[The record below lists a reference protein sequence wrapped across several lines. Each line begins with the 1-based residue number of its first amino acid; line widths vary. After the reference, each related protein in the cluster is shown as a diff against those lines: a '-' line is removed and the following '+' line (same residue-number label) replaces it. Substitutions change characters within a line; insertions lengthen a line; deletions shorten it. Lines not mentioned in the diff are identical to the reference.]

1 MWKQSEQRVTD
12 LRAPQR
18 QEKRHGRLRRASYA
32 VGTTPVSAEVAVAQ
46 ATPMGSR
53 KTTFRSAET

>member
-1 MWKQSEQRVTD
+1 MWKQSGQQATD

-18 QEKRHGRLRRASYA
+18 QEKRQGRLRRASYA
-32 VGTTPVSAEVAVAQ
+32 VGSTPVSAAVAVAQ

-53 KTTFRSAET
+53 KATFRSAAT